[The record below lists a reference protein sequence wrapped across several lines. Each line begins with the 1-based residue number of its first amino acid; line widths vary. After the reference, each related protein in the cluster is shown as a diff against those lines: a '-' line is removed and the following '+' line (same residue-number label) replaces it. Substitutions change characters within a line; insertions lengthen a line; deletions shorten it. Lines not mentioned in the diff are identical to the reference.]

1 MVWPLGRLRPQP
13 LLTPCHARHTGP
25 VLSPDH
31 FQPLPQGLCMHC
43 PAGYLLW
50 PSLWCLFSLGS
61 RLPSR
66 QPPLPTQNR
75 GPRCLVIRSRQPS
88 EAGRCRVT
96 VEGWFLR
103 FCGSPVRTSFSLMV
117 GSLAHG
123 ALLNA
128 GEGVACGTYVD
139 PTLQSTPQLSLSPAT
154 YSIQGPSDHLQGTL
168 SKTKFLMPAT
178 ASASP

>member
-1 MVWPLGRLRPQP
+1 MLATLALFCPLTTSSLCLRAFAC
-13 LLTPCHARHTGP
+13 TA
-25 VLSPDH
+25 
-31 FQPLPQGLCMHC
+31 PQGTCSGPPC
-43 PAGYLLW
+43 GACSASAPG
-50 PSLWCLFSLGS
+50 CLPGS
-61 RLPSR
+61 RLC
-66 QPPLPTQNR
+66 PPRT
-75 GPRCLVIRSRQPS
+75 GAPRCLVIRSRQPS

-128 GEGVACGTYVD
+128 GEGVACGPYVD